1 MTRADR
7 GRPAPA
13 MQIDP
18 QAARRV
24 RLLVLDVDGVLTD
37 NGVWIGQVAGERVE
51 LKRFDIQDGLGLVLL
66 RTAEIPVVWLSG
78 RHSEATALRAREL
91 RIEEVL
97 QVPGPRKLEA
107 MSELLARRGLEWGEV
122 AYVGD
127 DLADLQVLRRAG
139 LPIAVANAV
148 AEVRAVA
155 SCVTTAPGGH
165 GAVREVVEAL
175 LRARGL
181 WPEMLERY
189 FTEPA
194 QREA

>member
-1 MTRADR
+1 
-7 GRPAPA
+7 

-18 QAARRV
+18 AVAQRV

-37 NGVWIGQVAGERVE
+37 NGIWIGPIAGERVE
-51 LKRFDIQDGLGLVLL
+51 LKRFDVQDGLGMVLL

-91 RIEEVL
+91 KVEEL
-97 QVPGPRKLEA
+97 IQVPGPRKLEA
-107 MSELLARRGLEWGEV
+107 LGEVIARRGLSWDEV

-127 DLADLQVLRRAG
+127 DLADLQVLRRVG

-155 SCVTTAPGGH
+155 SVVTRAAGGH
-165 GAVREVVEAL
+165 GAVREIVEGL
-175 LRARGL
+175 LKARGE
-181 WPEMLERY
+181 WAEMLERY

-194 QREA
+194 HRGR